1 MIFGK
6 KFPAL
11 SIELP
16 GWVHDRIEQRDVYA
30 TMDERVQLA
39 IELASE
45 NVVRGT
51 GGPFGAAIFES
62 ESGRLVAA
70 GVNLVV
76 PSNNSVLHAEIV
88 AFMFA
93 QARLESYSLAG
104 AGMPAHEMTTSCEP
118 CAMCLGATLWSGVK
132 RLVYAATREDAAS
145 VHFDEGPVFPESYAY
160 LLERGVEVVGGVRR
174 AEGRAVLELY
184 GRTGGVIYNG

>member
-1 MIFGK
+1 MIFDR
-6 KFPAL
+6 KFPPL
-11 SIELP
+11 KVELP
-16 GWVHDRIEQRDVYA
+16 DWVTERVEQRDDCA

-39 IELASE
+39 IELAHE
-45 NVVRGT
+45 NVTRGT

-62 ESGRLVAA
+62 ESGRIVAA

-76 PSNNSVLHAEIV
+76 PSNNCVLHAEVV

-93 QARLESYSLAG
+93 QARVGSYSLAG
-104 AGMPAHEMTTSCEP
+104 AGMPAHEMATSCEP

-145 VHFDEGPVFPESYAY
+145 VNFDEGPVFPESYAY

>member
-1 MIFGK
+1 MMFGRM
-6 KFPAL
+6 FPPL
-11 SIELP
+11 KIELP
-16 GWVHDRIEQRDVYA
+16 DWVTDRVGQQNVYA

-39 IELASE
+39 IELAHE

-62 ESGRLVAA
+62 ETGRIVAA

-76 PSNNSVLHAEIV
+76 PSNNSILHAEVV

-132 RLVYAATREDAAS
+132 RLVYAATREDASS
-145 VHFDEGPVFPESYAY
+145 VNFDEGPVFPESYAY